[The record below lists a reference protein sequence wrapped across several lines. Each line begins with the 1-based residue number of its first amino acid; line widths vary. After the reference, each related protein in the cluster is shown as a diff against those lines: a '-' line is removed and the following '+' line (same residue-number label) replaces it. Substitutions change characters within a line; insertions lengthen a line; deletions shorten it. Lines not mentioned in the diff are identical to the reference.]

1 MEVISKIRAMIK
13 NKMTRILVRLMMTN
27 HLRTQRPQPTMIKT
41 TNKMMR
47 INQSIIKMIKKLI
60 IMMTTSQSMMTKTM
74 IIRMRIHMMN
84 HYLILTMMRRI
95 ITKKNTMRK
104 TIMRKSNMKKS
115 TMMNQNLR

>member
-60 IMMTTSQSMMTKTM
+60 IMMTTSQSMMTKM
-74 IIRMRIHMMN
+74 IMRIHMMN

-95 ITKKNTMRK
+95 ITRKSTTRK
-104 TIMRKSNMKKS
+104 TIMRKS